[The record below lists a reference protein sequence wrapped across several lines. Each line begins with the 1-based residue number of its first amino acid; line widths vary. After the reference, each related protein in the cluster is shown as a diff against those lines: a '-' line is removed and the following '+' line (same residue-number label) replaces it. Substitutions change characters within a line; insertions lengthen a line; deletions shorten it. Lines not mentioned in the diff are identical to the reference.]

1 VDSTERGLGAWR
13 LDASVLRRLDAAT
26 VVVDREMSVRYM
38 NAAAVDILG
47 VERELLLGSN
57 LPEALFAPTEVGAIT
72 EVLSQVMSLPRD
84 WRGELPL
91 RRADQSSLDALVTC
105 APMWREGA
113 VVGAVVMAEPVST
126 RLRDAAREHRFGDR
140 LTRLARVSAELLLAD
155 NLDAVTKVTVEH
167 SADAAGATVSS
178 LSLLVDDDTLALVG
192 MRGGSEGVVS
202 RWATYPVSAATPAG
216 ECIRDGRMLVLRG
229 MDEIHARYP
238 DLERAA
244 EGERSIVC
252 LPLRGSGR
260 VLGAFTMSF
269 PGKRVFDPAELEFF
283 GILADACAQAIDRVT
298 ATAEAS
304 DQRAKLRFL
313 ADASAELAS
322 SLDYETTLTRV
333 AELGVPGFADWCSIQ
348 LAEDGELRTLA
359 VAHQDPQKVAL
370 ALELQARYPADREAP
385 RGAYHVLRTGQSEL
399 IPDVPD
405 ELLVEATRDEEHL
418 RLARELNLRS
428 AISVPLVARDR
439 ILGVITWVA
448 GEDGR
453 RFGPADLEFG
463 EDLARRAAIAID
475 NAQLHSET
483 REAAVRLQ
491 RAVLP
496 DRLPDAPGWDLAA
509 LYQPA
514 GRTEVGGDFYD
525 VIALDDDSIALFV
538 GDVMGRGV
546 GAAAAMSQMR
556 AAIRAYVAV
565 EPDPAA
571 VLRALDQL
579 FEQFE
584 IAQIV
589 TLVYAVA
596 TPSTD
601 ELVIANAGHP
611 PPLLLRADGAVE
623 QLPEADGPPLGVPGA
638 NRHPQVLP
646 LRTGDTLLAFSDG
659 LVERRH
665 EDIDAGLSRLA
676 RALPQLAGP
685 ELHDELATLVQRV
698 RDHDRDDDVA
708 ALAVR
713 RRGASSPA

>member
-26 VVVDREMSVRYM
+26 IVVDRDLVVRYV
-38 NAAAVDILG
+38 NAAAVDVLG
-47 VERELLLGSN
+47 VHRELLLGSK
-57 LPEALFAPTEVGAIT
+57 LPEALFAPAEVGAIT
-72 EVLSQVMSLPRD
+72 EVLTQVMSLPRD

-91 RRADQSSLDALVTC
+91 RRADHTSMDALVTC
-105 APMWREGA
+105 APVWRDGVVGGA
-113 VVGAVVMAEPVST
+113 VLMAEPVSA

-140 LTRLARVSAELLLAD
+140 LTRLARVSAELLMAD

-167 SADAAGATVSS
+167 TADAAGATVSS

-192 MRGGSEGVVS
+192 VRGGSEGLAS
-202 RWATYPVSAATPAG
+202 RWATYPVSASTPAG
-216 ECIRDGRMLVLRG
+216 DCVREGRTLVLRG

-244 EGERSIVC
+244 DGERSMVC

-260 VLGAFTMSF
+260 ILGAFTMSF
-269 PGKRVFDPAELEFF
+269 PGKRVFDPTELEFF

-322 SLDYETTLTRV
+322 SLDYETTLARV
-333 AELGVPGFADWCSIQ
+333 AELGVPRFADWCSIQ

-359 VAHQDPQKVAL
+359 VAHQDPEKVSL
-370 ALELQARYPADREAP
+370 ALELQRRYPADRDAP
-385 RGAYHVLRTGQSEL
+385 RGGYHVLRTGQSE
-399 IPDVPD
+399 IVPDVPD
-405 ELLVEATRDEEHL
+405 ELLVEATQDEEHL

-428 AISVPLVARDR
+428 AITVPLIARDR
-439 ILGVITWVA
+439 ILGVVTWVA
-448 GEDGR
+448 GEEGR

-463 EDLARRAAIAID
+463 EDLARRAAVAID

-496 DRLPDAPGWDLAA
+496 DRLPDTNGWDTAA

-565 EPDPAA
+565 EPDPGA
-571 VLRALDQL
+571 VLTALDQL
-579 FEQFE
+579 FEHFE

-596 TPSTD
+596 KRSTD
-601 ELVIANAGHP
+601 ELVVANAGHP

-623 QLPEADGPPLGVPGA
+623 RLPEADGPPLGVSGA
-638 NRHPQVLP
+638 DRHPQVVP
-646 LRTGDTLLAFSDG
+646 LRRGDTLLAFSDG

-665 EDIDAGLSRLA
+665 EDIDAGLARLA
-676 RALPQLAGP
+676 DAMPQLSGH
-685 ELHDELATLVQRV
+685 ELHDELATLVQQV

-713 RRGASSPA
+713 RRDN